1 MLNTE
6 RWLKNEELGIRRTH
20 EFPSITYKVSFLG
33 SRFLPLEA
41 SWYLIPDTSYLLLK
55 KMSNAERWL
64 KNEEVGIRIK
74 YESRF
79 TTNKDLQF
87 WEIL

>member
-1 MLNTE
+1 
-6 RWLKNEELGIRRTH
+6 
-20 EFPSITYKVSFLG
+20 
-33 SRFLPLEA
+33 
-41 SWYLIPDTSYLLLK
+41 
-55 KMSNAERWL
+55 MSNTERWL